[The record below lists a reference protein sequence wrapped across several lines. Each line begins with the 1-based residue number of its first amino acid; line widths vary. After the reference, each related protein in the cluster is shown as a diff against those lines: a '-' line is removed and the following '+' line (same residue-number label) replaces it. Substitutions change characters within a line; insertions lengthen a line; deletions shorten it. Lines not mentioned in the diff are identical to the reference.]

1 MKYKINSDINWLL
14 IFLNLSCTFQL
25 SFKYLLRVIEM
36 SAANGTKA
44 AAAKLMKLLISHNA
58 ASGTPI
64 NAGATSFNSVLQKV
78 KFVDGDIGRC
88 VASLKIEQEHCN
100 QLGTLHG
107 GCTATLVDCISTYA
121 LVTDSEESLR
131 FLGVSVNMNIDYMK
145 AGRLDSEIIIDAQLK
160 KRGKKLAF
168 LDVEIRDKESNDL
181 LAKGSHTK
189 FIGQ

>member
-1 MKYKINSDINWLL
+1 
-14 IFLNLSCTFQL
+14 
-25 SFKYLLRVIEM
+25 M
-36 SAANGTKA
+36 SAANTTKA
-44 AAAKLMKLLISHNA
+44 AVVKLMKFVISHNA
-58 ASGTPI
+58 
-64 NAGATSFNSVLQKV
+64 TSSIPFDAAHKFPACSCFNSVLQKV

-88 VASLKIEQEHCN
+88 IASLKIEQEHCN
-100 QLGTLHG
+100 YYGTLHG
-107 GCTATLVDCISTYA
+107 GCTATLVDVISTFA
-121 LVTDSEESLR
+121 LVDDTEESLKQ
-131 FLGVSVNMNIDYMK
+131 LGVTVNMNIDYMK